1 MNLNYLNFNEKEL
14 SPEIKEMSLLEIR
27 NVCSQCQNCGLYKKR
42 TNIVFSDGFANAP
55 IMLIGEAPGADED
68 ATGTPFVGRAGKYL
82 TELIEEAGLSRETDF
97 YICNT
102 IKCRPPENREP
113 AIEEQEACSK
123 YLEAQINI
131 VRPKLIVLCGA
142 VAAKEFLG
150 KDIKIT
156 QVRGKKFEI
165 AGKIPATVILH
176 PSYLLRNH
184 SEEVNSPRW
193 LTKQD
198 LKNIK
203 NFIKN

>member
-1 MNLNYLNFNEKEL
+1 MRVINH
-14 SPEIKEMSLLEIR
+14 SQSIKEKCL
-27 NVCSQCQNCGLYKKR
+27 NCQKCDLCKTR
-42 TNIVFSDGFANAP
+42 TNIVFSDGMSNAP

-68 ATGTPFVGRAGKYL
+68 ASGIPFVGRAGKYL
-82 TELIEEAGLSRETDF
+82 TELIREAGLSRENDF

-102 IKCRPPENREP
+102 VKCRPPENREP

-131 VRPKLIVLCGA
+131 VRPKLIVLCGS

-150 KDIKIT
+150 KNLKIT
-156 QVRGKKFEI
+156 QARGKKYTI

-198 LKNIK
+198 LLNIK
-203 NFIKN
+203 KFISEN